1 MPYTSRILE
10 ALVVCQEAFYGQRM
24 VWITSNRLAL
34 LRWASAS
41 SGLTHSV
48 YLAVVFWP
56 PLGCGLTAS
65 TTERNRCR
73 VWLMLLGHNL
83 TLQQALLAVKAKLS
97 K

>member
-24 VWITSNRLAL
+24 VWIISNRLAL
-34 LRWASAS
+34 LRWASAR

-65 TTERNRCR
+65 AAEGNRCW
-73 VWLMLLGHNL
+73 VWLVLLGHNL
-83 TLQQALLAVKAKLS
+83 TLQQALLAVKTKLS